1 MKPITYKFKSASDA
15 KKFVSAITVAGINQR
30 NIRAINKPGGK
41 TVSIAGVKDKEMVTM
56 IGFLAKEMKAIKEE
70 TTMNDIISSI
80 QEALESENGV
90 NFEPKDGTNIHIT
103 QEDATNLTSVHDTL
117 IEENQKKMRALLEES
132 EEDYTKVLDFCNN
145 QFDE

>member
-1 MKPITYKFKSASDA
+1 MKPIKYKFKNILDA
-15 KKFVSAITVAGINQR
+15 KTFASSIVNTGINKR
-30 NIRAINKPGGK
+30 NIKIKSNI
-41 TVSIAGVKDKEMVTM
+41 VIISNIKDKEMIIM
-56 IGFLAKEMKAIKEE
+56 LDFLSAEMKAVKEE

-90 NFEPKDGTNIHIT
+90 NFEPKDGTNIYIT

-132 EEDYTKVLDFCNN
+132 EEDYTKVLEFCNN

>member
-1 MKPITYKFKSASDA
+1 MKPIKYKFKNTLDA
-15 KKFVSAITVAGINQR
+15 KKFASSIVNTGINKR
-30 NIRAINKPGGK
+30 NIK
-41 TVSIAGVKDKEMVTM
+41 TKSNVVIISNIKDKEMTIM
-56 IGFLAKEMKAIKEE
+56 LDFLSAEMKAVKEE

-90 NFEPKDGTNIHIT
+90 NFEPKDGTNIYIT

-132 EEDYTKVLDFCNN
+132 EEDYTKVLEFCNN